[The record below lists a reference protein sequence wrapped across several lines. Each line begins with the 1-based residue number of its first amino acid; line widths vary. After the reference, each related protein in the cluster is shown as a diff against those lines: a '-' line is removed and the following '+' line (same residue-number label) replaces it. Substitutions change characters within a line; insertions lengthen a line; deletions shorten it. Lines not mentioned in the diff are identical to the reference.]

1 MKKVTNDL
9 SYDFK
14 NRIGSGSSGTK
25 VFEGLFKGNRVAVKK
40 MDENFEPFFKREVS
54 LLKMLGDKHEN
65 IVNYFCTAE
74 FDEYFFIA
82 LEICDLDCSKYFH
95 SNNNQLRKELLV
107 ISVLRQTT
115 EGIQFLHDNNIRKL
129 QQK

>member
-1 MKKVTNDL
+1 MKAVTNEL
-9 SYDFK
+9 SYEFK
-14 NRIGSGSSGTK
+14 KLIGSGSSGTK
-25 VFEGLFKGNRVAVKK
+25 VYEGLFKGNRVAVKK
-40 MDENFEPFFKREVS
+40 MDENYEEYIKREVS
-54 LLKMLGDKHEN
+54 MLTMLGDKHEN
-65 IVNYFCTAE
+65 IVNYFCTE
-74 FDEYFFIA
+74 TMDEYFFIA

-95 SNNNQLRKELLV
+95 SNNDQLRKEIPV